1 MLGGLLVTALLMGL
15 AGAPHCVAM
24 CGAASGGIGATP
36 RRQLAFQAGR
46 VLGYAALGVVAAS
59 SFGLL
64 QWGAEHSALLRPF
77 WAMFHV
83 AVFVVGASLAW
94 HGRQPRWLERAS
106 HVVWQRLRSRTLDW
120 DVGGGPVVA
129 GALWA
134 LLPCGLLYS
143 ALMVAALAEHA
154 WEGGLTMSVF
164 GLATAASLQAGPMLW
179 RWWRR
184 GAAASGSPAWGV
196 RVAGAALALASAWAL
211 ADGLWHDWLRA
222 MCA

>member
-1 MLGGLLVTALLMGL
+1 MLAGLLFTALLMGL

-24 CGAASGGIGATP
+24 CGAASGGIGRTP
-36 RRQLAFQAGR
+36 KRQLAFQAGR
-46 VLGYAALGVVAAS
+46 ISGYAALGVVAAS

-64 QWGAEHSALLRPF
+64 QWGAAHSALLRPF

-83 AVFVVGASLAW
+83 AVFIVGASLVW

-106 HVVWQRLRSRTLDW
+106 HVVWQRLRSRTLHW
-120 DVGGGPVVA
+120 GGGPAVA

-154 WEGGLTMSVF
+154 W
-164 GLATAASLQAGPMLW
+164 Q
-179 RWWRR
+179 
-184 GAAASGSPAWGV
+184 GAATMAV
-196 RVAGAALALASAWAL
+196 F
-211 ADGLWHDWLRA
+211 
-222 MCA
+222 